1 MGNKVLTLFG
11 GNESHS
17 SQVSMRVLHSPSVQC
32 LSWQDG
38 SHLSESPQR
47 KRGSSEDGIGSL
59 IIPVPFSTTDILCFC
74 DLTQRGSGV
83 RPVA

>member
-1 MGNKVLTLFG
+1 MGSKVLTLFG

-17 SQVSMRVLHSPSVQC
+17 FQVSMRVLHSPSIQC
-32 LSWQDG
+32 LCWQDG
-38 SHLSESPQR
+38 RSLVQKVLKER
-47 KRGSSEDGIGSL
+47 WVFRGWDR
-59 IIPVPFSTTDILCFC
+59 VPDNTCAFSTTDILCFC